1 MRVVLFF
8 FCITAGVAG
17 HSQSLEDSNRL
28 FNWAETNYPQFFSPA
43 GAKNVDYQGY
53 LVRYYED
60 TNIYLAT
67 RDSGVY
73 YSRPDKGGGII
84 YLGSIFLF
92 ISEGEE
98 DSRPKEPLD
107 ITDIILSNR
116 SANCAEYAGEYVS
129 NVADVNRSLTFEGN
143 TVISVEEQSCTFTSN
158 GIPNHDFG
166 EGGSFATPVSAV
178 ENIFTIT
185 SRPVAGVSPTSLTL
199 DSDNAILLNG
209 VKVDLFA
216 AACFGVGDERIGCND
231 INQPW
236 RFDPMS
242 PNNRFGT
249 DIHNAHTQPNGAYHY
264 HGNPMA
270 LFDFDKAVV
279 SPLVGFAADGFPIYG
294 SYFDDNGVVRK
305 AESSYQLKSGARP
318 NGDGDPGGEYDG
330 TYRDDYEFI
339 EGSGDLDQCN
349 GMIVNGVYGYYVID
363 KFPYILGCYMGTPN
377 DSFQKGG
384 QGGGPPPRP

>member
-1 MRVVLFF
+1 MRIILFLFCLAASVV
-8 FCITAGVAG
+8 G

-28 FNWAETNYPQFFSPA
+28 FSWAETNYPQFFSPA

-67 RDSGVY
+67 RDGGVY

-98 DSRPKEPLD
+98 DSSPKEPLD
-107 ITDIILSNR
+107 ITNIILSNR

-143 TVISVEEQSCTFTSN
+143 TVISVEEQSCAFTSN
-158 GIPNHDFG
+158 GIPNHNFG

-178 ENIFTIT
+178 ENIYTIT